1 MEVDVRIPSVLL
13 PVFTPPLG
21 HVAYR
26 GAYGGRGSGKTRSFA
41 KMVAVQAML
50 FDSMGL
56 RGVILCGREFMA
68 SLSDSSMEE
77 IKSAIQEE
85 PWLAAHFDIGKEYI
99 RTKSGRVKF
108 LFVGLRHNL
117 DSLKSKAKVL
127 LTWIDEAENVAE
139 AAWRKLIA
147 TVMREPQSEIWLT
160 WNPESEESATHRRFR
175 VAYDPSRMII
185 VECNWSDNPWFPAGL
200 EAERQADMQ
209 FRPDTYDHIWEG
221 SFLTL
226 TDAQIMGGKFEIKE
240 FEADPNKWNGPYQGG
255 DFGYSQDPTAAIR
268 AWVHDDC
275 LWIDYEAGGQRI
287 ELDSISKRVTDAI
300 PDFAKHL
307 SRWDSAQPGMISH
320 IRSKGLTRV
329 QGSVKGA
336 GSVEDGIA
344 FIRSFKRIYIHPRC
358 VQTAREFRLYSWKV
372 DKLSGD
378 ILPIPV
384 DANNHWIDAL
394 RYALEPIMR
403 KLGINYGAMI

>member
-1 MEVDVRIPSVLL
+1 
-13 PVFTPPLG
+13 
-21 HVAYR
+21 
-26 GAYGGRGSGKTRSFA
+26 
-41 KMVAVQAML
+41 
-50 FDSMGL
+50 
-56 RGVILCGREFMA
+56 
-68 SLSDSSMEE
+68 
-77 IKSAIQEE
+77 
-85 PWLAAHFDIGKEYI
+85 
-99 RTKSGRVKF
+99 
-108 LFVGLRHNL
+108 
-117 DSLKSKAKVL
+117 
-127 LTWIDEAENVAE
+127 
-139 AAWRKLIA
+139 
-147 TVMREPQSEIWLT
+147 
-160 WNPESEESATHRRFR
+160 
-175 VAYDPSRMII
+175 
-185 VECNWSDNPWFPAGL
+185 
-200 EAERQADMQ
+200 
-209 FRPDTYDHIWEG
+209 
-221 SFLTL
+221 LTL

-268 AWVHDDC
+268 AWVYDDC

-287 ELDSISKRVTDAI
+287 ELDRIAKRVTDAI
-300 PDFAKHL
+300 PDFAKHA